1 MTRPTINV
9 IIDFS
14 TGAAFGYPF
23 ILDSSELGG
32 GDVLSDSATSLV
44 VDVSNLLDSVNTN
57 RGRNISSEQFQ
68 TGTASIRVLDQN
80 GDFNPQNPAS
90 PYYTYLNPMRKMT
103 ITATYLGVTYP
114 IFAGYI
120 TGYNTTTPKFTGDLV
135 YTTITA
141 VDGFRLFQNA
151 QFFGVTG
158 AVAGETTGVRIG
170 KILDTI
176 GFPATLRDIDT
187 GLTTVQADPATQRTA
202 LQALQ
207 TVATTEYGAIYMD
220 HTGRVTFQDRNLTV
234 SSVAGTPVV
243 FKDDGTAI
251 GYFDVKWVFDD
262 TQVYNL
268 ATVTRTGGSVQTAQ
282 DAASIAKFFTHS
294 YNQSGLLMQTDAVA
308 LDYARAFVASRKET
322 SSRVDEL
329 TLDLQ
334 QDNYT
339 AGTIAGLDLDFFDPI
354 SVTTNQPNNTT
365 LSKTVQVFNVSHS
378 ITPNSWKVRFG
389 TAEPI
394 IDGFILDSALY
405 GILDTNV
412 LSY

>member
-1 MTRPTINV
+1 MTRPVINV

-14 TGAAFGYPF
+14 TGASFGYPF
-23 ILDSSELGG
+23 VLDTSSLDG
-32 GDVLSDSATSLV
+32 GDVLSDSSTSLV

-68 TGTASIRVLDQN
+68 TGTASIRLLDQN
-80 GDFNPQNPAS
+80 GDFNPQNTLS
-90 PYYTYLNPMRKMT
+90 PYYTFLNPMRKMT
-103 ITATYLGVTYP
+103 ITATYESVTYS

-120 TGYNTTTPKFTGDLV
+120 TGYNTSTPKFNGDIV
-135 YTTITA
+135 YTTISA

-158 AVAGETTGVRIG
+158 AVAGETTGTRIG

-176 GFPATLRDIDT
+176 GWPTSLRDIDT

-220 HTGRVTFQDRNLTV
+220 QTGRLAFQDRDLTV

-268 ATVTRTGGSVQTAQ
+268 ATVTRTGGSVQTVS
-282 DAASIAKFFTHS
+282 DAASIATYFTHS

-308 LDYARAFVASRKET
+308 LDYAQAFIASRKDT

-339 AGTIAGLDLDFFDPI
+339 AGTIAGLSLDFFSPI
-354 SVTTNQPNNTT
+354 SVTTTQPNNTT
-365 LSKTVQVFNVSHS
+365 LSKTVQVFNISHS
-378 ITPNSWKVRFG
+378 ITPNSWKTRLG

-394 IDGFILDSALY
+394 IDGFILDSTLY
-405 GILDTNV
+405 GILDTSV

>member
-1 MTRPTINV
+1 MTRPVINV

-14 TGAAFGYPF
+14 TGASFGYPF
-23 ILDSSELGG
+23 VLDTSSLDG
-32 GDVLSDSATSLV
+32 GDVLSDSASSLV
-44 VDVSNLLDSVNTN
+44 VDVSNLLDSVNTH

-68 TGTASIRVLDQN
+68 TGTASVRLLDQN
-80 GDFNPQNPAS
+80 GDFNPQNTAS

-103 ITATYLGVTYP
+103 ITATYSGVTYP

-120 TGYNTTTPKFTGDLV
+120 TGYNTSTPKFNGDIV

-176 GFPATLRDIDT
+176 GWPVSLRDIDS

-207 TVATTEYGAIYMD
+207 TCATTEYGAIYMD
-220 HTGRVTFQDRNLTV
+220 HSGRVTFQDRNLTV

-268 ATVTRTGGSVQTAQ
+268 ATVTRTGGTVQTAS
-282 DAASIAKFFTHS
+282 DAASIATYFTHS
-294 YNQSGLLMQTDAVA
+294 YNQSGLLMETDTVA
-308 LDYARAFVASRKET
+308 LDYAQAFIASRKDT
-322 SSRVDEL
+322 NVRVDEL

-339 AGTIAGLDLDFFDPI
+339 AGTVAALTLDFFSPI
-354 SVTTNQPNNTT
+354 SVTTTQPNNTT

-378 ITPNSWKVRFG
+378 ITPNSWKTRLG

-394 IDGFILDSALY
+394 IDGFILDSTLY
-405 GILDTNV
+405 GILDTSV

>member
-1 MTRPTINV
+1 MSRPVINV

-14 TGAAFGYPF
+14 TGASFGYPF
-23 ILDSSELGG
+23 IIGTSELGG
-32 GDVLSDSATSLV
+32 ADVLSDSSPSLV
-44 VDVSNLLDSVNTN
+44 VDVSNLLDSVQTN
-57 RGRNISSEQFQ
+57 RGRNVSSEQFQ
-68 TGTASIRVLDQN
+68 TGVASIRILDQN
-80 GDFNPQNPAS
+80 GDFNPQNTSS

-103 ITATYLGVTYP
+103 ITATYSGVTYP

-120 TGYNTTTPKFTGDLV
+120 TGYNTSTPKFNGDIV
-135 YTTITA
+135 YTTVTA

-158 AVAGETTGVRIG
+158 AVAGETTGTRIG

-176 GFPATLRDIDT
+176 GWPASLRDIDT

-202 LQALQ
+202 LAALQ
-207 TVATTEYGAIYMD
+207 TCATTEYGAIYMD
-220 HTGRVTFQDRNLTV
+220 HTGRVAFQDRTV
-234 SSVAGTPVV
+234 TVASVAGTPVV

-262 TQVYNL
+262 TQIYNL
-268 ATVTRTGGSVQTAQ
+268 ATITRTGGSVQTAS
-282 DAASIAKFFTHS
+282 DSASIAKFFTHS
-294 YNQSGLLMQTDAVA
+294 YNQSGLLMETDAEA
-308 LDYARAFVASRKET
+308 LEYAKAFIASRKDT
-322 SSRVDEL
+322 TVRVDEL

-334 QDNYT
+334 QDNYD
-339 AGTIAGLDLDFFDPI
+339 AGTIAALTMDFFTPV
-354 SVTTNQPNNTT
+354 SVTTTQPNNTT
-365 LSKTVQVFNVSHS
+365 LSKTEQVFNIAHS

-405 GILDTNV
+405 GILDTSV

>member
-1 MTRPTINV
+1 MTRPSIQV

-14 TGAAFGYPF
+14 TGASFGYPF
-23 ILDSSELGG
+23 VLGTSELDGG
-32 GDVLSDSATSLV
+32 NVLSDSSTSLV
-44 VDVSNLLDSVNTN
+44 VDVSNLLDSIQTN

-68 TGTASIRVLDQN
+68 TGTASIRLLDRN
-80 GDFNPQNPAS
+80 GNFNPQNSAS

-103 ITATYLGVTYP
+103 ITATYSGVTYS

-120 TGYNTTTPKFTGDLV
+120 TGYNTSTPKFDGDIV

-158 AVAGETTGVRIG
+158 AVAGETTGSRIG

-176 GFPATLRDIDT
+176 GWPTALRDIDT

-220 HTGRVTFQDRNLTV
+220 TTGRCTFQDRNLTV

-262 TQVYNL
+262 TQIYNL
-268 ATVTRTGGSVQTAQ
+268 ATVTRTGGAVQTVS
-282 DAASIAKFFTHS
+282 DATSIAKFFTHS
-294 YNQSGLLMQTDAVA
+294 YNQSGLLMQTDATA
-308 LDYARAFVASRKET
+308 LDYAQAFIASRKDT
-322 SSRVDEL
+322 TSRVDEL

-339 AGTIAGLDLDFFDPI
+339 AGTVAALSLDFFSPI
-354 SVTTNQPNNTT
+354 SVTTTQPNNTT

-378 ITPNSWKVRFG
+378 ITPNSWKTRLG

-394 IDGFILDSALY
+394 IDGLILDSTLY
-405 GILDTNV
+405 GILDTSV

>member
-1 MTRPTINV
+1 MTRPVINV

-14 TGAAFGYPF
+14 TGASFGYPF
-23 ILDSSELGG
+23 ILDSSTLGG
-32 GDVLSDSATSLV
+32 ADVLSDSASSLV
-44 VDVSNLLDSVNTN
+44 VDVSNLLDTVQTN

-68 TGTASIRVLDQN
+68 TGVASVRILDQN

-90 PYYTYLNPMRKMT
+90 PYYTYLNPMRKIT

-120 TGYNTTTPKFTGDLV
+120 TAYNTSTPKFSGDIV
-135 YTTITA
+135 YTTVTA

-158 AVAGETTGVRIG
+158 AVAGETTGTRIG

-176 GFPATLRDIDT
+176 GWPPSLRDIDT
-187 GLTTVQADPATQRTA
+187 GLTTCQADPATQRTA
-202 LQALQ
+202 LGALI

-220 HTGRVTFQDRNLTV
+220 ATGRVAFQDRDLTV
-234 SSVAGTPVV
+234 SSVASTPVV

-262 TQVYNL
+262 TQIYNL
-268 ATVTRTGGSVQTAQ
+268 ATVTRTGGSVQTAS
-282 DAASIAKFFTHS
+282 DAASITKFFTHS
-294 YNQSGLLMQTDAVA
+294 YNQSDLLMETDAEA
-308 LDYARAFVASRKET
+308 LDYAEAFIASRKDT
-322 SSRVDEL
+322 TVRVDEL
-329 TLDLQ
+329 VLDLQ
-334 QDNYT
+334 QDSYT
-339 AGTIAGLDLDFFDPI
+339 AGTIAALTLDFFSPI
-354 SVTTNQPNNTT
+354 SVTTTQPNNTT

-378 ITPNSWKVRFG
+378 ITPSSWKVRLG

-394 IDGFILDSALY
+394 IDGFILDSTLY
-405 GILDTNV
+405 GILDTSV

>member
-1 MTRPTINV
+1 MSRPVVNV

-14 TGAAFGYPF
+14 TGASFGYPF
-23 ILDSSELGG
+23 ILDSSTLGG
-32 GDVLSDSATSLV
+32 GDVLADSTSLI
-44 VDVSNLLDSVNTN
+44 VDVSNLLDSVQTN

-68 TGTASIRVLDQN
+68 TGTASIRILDQN

-103 ITATYLGVTYP
+103 ITASYLGVTYP

-120 TGYNTTTPKFTGDLV
+120 TGYNTTTPKFNGDIV
-135 YTTITA
+135 YTTVTA

-151 QFFGVTG
+151 QFFGVIG
-158 AVAGETTGVRIG
+158 AVAGETTGTRIG

-176 GFPATLRDIDT
+176 SWPASLRDIDT
-187 GLTTVQADPATQRTA
+187 GLTTVQADTTTQRTA
-202 LQALQ
+202 LAALQ
-207 TVATTEYGAIYMD
+207 TCATTEYGAIYMD
-220 HTGRVTFQDRNLTV
+220 HSGRVAFQDRDLTV
-234 SSVAGTPVV
+234 SSVASTPVV

-262 TQVYNL
+262 TQIYNL
-268 ATVTRTGGSVQTAQ
+268 ATITRTGGAVQTAS
-282 DAASIAKFFTHS
+282 DAASITKFFTHS
-294 YNQSGLLMQTDAVA
+294 YNQSGLLMQTDAEA
-308 LDYARAFVASRKET
+308 LDYAKAFIASRKDT
-322 SSRVDEL
+322 TVRVDEL

-334 QDNYT
+334 QDSYT
-339 AGTIAGLDLDFFDPI
+339 AGTIAALTMDFFTPV
-354 SVTTNQPNNTT
+354 SVTTTQPNNTT
-365 LSKTVQVFNVSHS
+365 LSKTEQVFNVAHS

-405 GILDTNV
+405 GILDTSV

>member
-1 MTRPTINV
+1 MTRPVIKV

-14 TGAAFGYPF
+14 TGASFGYPF
-23 ILDSSELGG
+23 VIGTSELGG
-32 GDVLSDSATSLV
+32 GDVLSDSASSLV

-68 TGTASIRVLDQN
+68 TGTASIRLLDQN

-103 ITATYLGVTYP
+103 ITATYSGVTYP

-120 TGYNTTTPKFTGDLV
+120 TGYNTSTPKFNGDIV

-158 AVAGETTGVRIG
+158 AVAGETTGTRIG

-176 GFPATLRDIDT
+176 GWPTPLRDIDT

-220 HTGRVTFQDRNLTV
+220 ATGRLTFQDRNLTV

-268 ATVTRTGGSVQTAQ
+268 ATVTRTGGTVQTAS

-308 LDYARAFVASRKET
+308 LDYAQAFIASRKDT
-322 SSRVDEL
+322 STRVDEL

-339 AGTIAGLDLDFFDPI
+339 AGTIAALDLDFFDPI
-354 SVTTNQPNNTT
+354 SVTTTQPNNTT

-378 ITPNSWKVRFG
+378 ITPNSWKTKFG

-405 GILDTNV
+405 GILGTSV

>member
-1 MTRPTINV
+1 MTRPVINV

-14 TGAAFGYPF
+14 TGASFGYPF
-23 ILDSSELGG
+23 VLGTSELGG

-68 TGTASIRVLDQN
+68 TGTASIRLLDQN

-103 ITATYLGVTYP
+103 ITATYSGVTYP

-120 TGYNTTTPKFTGDLV
+120 TGYNTSTPKFNGDIV

-158 AVAGETTGVRIG
+158 AVAGETTGTRIG

-176 GFPATLRDIDT
+176 GWPTSLRDIDT

-207 TVATTEYGAIYMD
+207 TVATTEFGAIYMD
-220 HTGRVTFQDRNLTV
+220 HSGRVTFQDRNLTIT
-234 SSVAGTPVV
+234 SVAGTPVV
-243 FKDDGTAI
+243 FNDNGTGI

-268 ATVTRTGGSVQTAQ
+268 ATVTRTGGTVQTAS

-308 LDYARAFVASRKET
+308 LDYAQAFIASRKDT
-322 SSRVDEL
+322 TTRVDEL

-334 QDNYT
+334 QDGYT
-339 AGTIAGLDLDFFDPI
+339 AGTIAALTLDFFSPI
-354 SVTTNQPNNTT
+354 SVTTTQPNNTT

-378 ITPNSWKVRFG
+378 ITPNSWKTRLG

-394 IDGFILDSALY
+394 IDGFILDSTLY
-405 GILDTNV
+405 GILDTSV

>member
-1 MTRPTINV
+1 MSRPSINV

-14 TGAAFGYPF
+14 TGASFGYPF
-23 ILDSSELGG
+23 VLGTSELDGG
-32 GDVLSDSATSLV
+32 NVLSDSSTSLV
-44 VDVSNLLDSVNTN
+44 VDVSNLLDSIQTN

-68 TGTASIRVLDQN
+68 TGTASIRLLDRN
-80 GDFNPQNPAS
+80 GNFNPQNAAS

-103 ITATYLGVTYP
+103 ITSTYLGVTYS
-114 IFAGYI
+114 IFSGYI
-120 TGYNTTTPKFTGDLV
+120 TGYNTSTPKFDGDIV

-158 AVAGETTGVRIG
+158 AVAGETTGTRIG

-176 GFPATLRDIDT
+176 GWPTALRDIDT

-202 LQALQ
+202 LAALQ
-207 TVATTEYGAIYMD
+207 TVATTEYGAVYMD
-220 HTGRVTFQDRNLTV
+220 TNGRCTFQDRNLTV

-282 DAASIAKFFTHS
+282 DAASIAKYFTHS
-294 YNQSGLLMQTDAVA
+294 YNQSGLLMQTDATA
-308 LDYARAFVASRKET
+308 LDYAQAFVASRKDT

-339 AGTIAGLDLDFFDPI
+339 AGTVAALSLDFFSPI
-354 SVTTNQPNNTT
+354 SVTTTQPNNTT

-378 ITPNSWKVRFG
+378 ITPNSWKTRFG

-405 GILDTNV
+405 GILGTSV

>member
-1 MTRPTINV
+1 MTRPVINV

-14 TGAAFGYPF
+14 TGASFGFPF
-23 ILDSSELGG
+23 VLDTSSLDG
-32 GDVLSDSATSLV
+32 GDVLSDSATALV

-68 TGTASIRVLDQN
+68 TGTASIRLLDQN
-80 GDFNPQNPAS
+80 GDFNPQNTGS

-103 ITATYLGVTYP
+103 ITATYASVTYP

-120 TGYNTTTPKFTGDLV
+120 TGYNTSTPKFNGDIV

-158 AVAGETTGVRIG
+158 AVAGETTGVRVT

-176 GFPATLRDIDT
+176 GWPATLRDIDT

-220 HTGRVTFQDRNLTV
+220 HSGRLTFQDRNLTV

-268 ATVTRTGGSVQTAQ
+268 ATVTRTGGAVQTAS
-282 DAASIAKFFTHS
+282 DAASIATYFTHS

-308 LDYARAFVASRKET
+308 LDYAQAFIASRKDT

-339 AGTIAGLDLDFFDPI
+339 AGTVAALTLDFFSPI
-354 SVTTNQPNNTT
+354 SVTTTQPNNTT

-378 ITPNSWKVRFG
+378 ITPNSWKTRLG

-394 IDGFILDSALY
+394 IDGFILDSTLY
-405 GILDTNV
+405 GILDTSV

>member
-1 MTRPTINV
+1 MTRPVINV

-14 TGAAFGYPF
+14 TGASFGYPF
-23 ILDSSELGG
+23 IIGSSTIGG
-32 GDVLSDSATSLV
+32 ADILSDAQPSLI
-44 VDVSNLLDSVNTN
+44 VDVSNLLNSIQTN

-68 TGTASIRVLDQN
+68 TGSAAIRILDQN

-90 PYYTYLNPMRKMT
+90 PYFEYLNPMRKIT

-114 IFAGYI
+114 VYAGYI
-120 TGYNTTTPKFTGDLV
+120 TGYSTSTPKFNGDIV
-135 YTTITA
+135 YTTVTA

-158 AVAGETTGVRIG
+158 AVAGETTGSRIE
-170 KILDTI
+170 KILNTI
-176 GFPATLRDIDT
+176 GWPAELRDIDT

-202 LQALQ
+202 LSALQ
-207 TVATTEYGAIYMD
+207 TVATTEYGALYMD
-220 HTGRVTFQDRNLTV
+220 ATGRVAFQDRDLTV
-234 SSVAGTPVV
+234 SSIGDPAVV
-243 FKDDGTAI
+243 FADDGTGI

-268 ATVTRTGGSVQTAQ
+268 ATITRNGGTVQTAS
-282 DAASIAKFFTHS
+282 DAASIEKFFTHS
-294 YNQSGLLMQTDAVA
+294 YNQSGLLMETDAEA
-308 LDYARAFVASRKET
+308 LDYAKAFVASRKDT
-322 SSRVDEL
+322 VIRVNEL

-339 AGTIAGLDLDFFDPI
+339 AGTIAALSIDFFTPV
-354 SVTTNQPNNTT
+354 SVTTTQPNNTT
-365 LSKTVQVFNVSHS
+365 LSKTEQVFNVTHS

-394 IDGFILDSALY
+394 IDGFILDSTIY
-405 GILDTNV
+405 GILGT
-412 LSY
+412 SSFAY

>member
-1 MTRPTINV
+1 MTRPVINV

-14 TGAAFGYPF
+14 TGASFGFPF
-23 ILDSSELGG
+23 IIGTSELGG
-32 GDVLSDSATSLV
+32 ADVLSDSAASLV
-44 VDVSNLLDSVNTN
+44 VDVSNLLDSVQTN

-68 TGTASIRVLDQN
+68 TGTASIRILDQN
-80 GDFNPQNPAS
+80 GDFNPQNTSS

-103 ITATYLGVTYP
+103 ITATYSGVTYP

-120 TGYNTTTPKFTGDLV
+120 TGYNTSTPKFNGDIV
-135 YTTITA
+135 YTTVTA

-158 AVAGETTGVRIG
+158 AVAGETTGTRIG

-176 GFPATLRDIDT
+176 GWPSTLRDIDT

-202 LQALQ
+202 LGALQ

-220 HTGRVTFQDRNLTV
+220 HTGRVAFQDRDLTV

-262 TQVYNL
+262 TQIYNL
-268 ATVTRTGGSVQTAQ
+268 ATITRTGGSVQTAS

-294 YNQSGLLMQTDAVA
+294 YNQSGLLMETDAEA
-308 LDYARAFVASRKET
+308 LDYAKAFIASRKDT
-322 SSRVDEL
+322 VVRVDEL

-334 QDNYT
+334 QDDYT
-339 AGTIAGLDLDFFDPI
+339 AGTIAALTMDFFTPV
-354 SVTTNQPNNTT
+354 SVTTTQPNNTT
-365 LSKTVQVFNVSHS
+365 LSKTEQVFNVSHA
-378 ITPNSWKVRFG
+378 ITPNSWKVKFG

-394 IDGFILDSALY
+394 IDGFILDSTLY
-405 GILDTNV
+405 GILDTSV

>member
-1 MTRPTINV
+1 MTRPVINV

-14 TGAAFGYPF
+14 TGASFGYPF
-23 ILDSSELGG
+23 VIGTSELGG
-32 GDVLSDSATSLV
+32 GDVLSDSASSLV

-68 TGTASIRVLDQN
+68 TGTASIRLLDQN

-103 ITATYLGVTYP
+103 ITATYSGVTYP

-120 TGYNTTTPKFTGDLV
+120 TGYNTSTPKFNGDIV

-176 GFPATLRDIDT
+176 GWPVALRDVDT

-220 HTGRVTFQDRNLTV
+220 HSGRLTFQDRNLTV
-234 SSVAGTPVV
+234 ASVAGTPVV

-268 ATVTRTGGSVQTAQ
+268 ATVTRTGGSVQTAS

-294 YNQSGLLMQTDAVA
+294 YNQSGLLMETDAVA
-308 LDYARAFVASRKET
+308 LDYAQAFVASRKET
-322 SSRVDEL
+322 TTRVDEL

-354 SVTTNQPNNTT
+354 SVTTTQPNNTT

-405 GILDTNV
+405 GILDTSV

>member
-1 MTRPTINV
+1 MTRPVINV

-14 TGAAFGYPF
+14 TGASFGYPF
-23 ILDSSELGG
+23 ILGTSELGG
-32 GDVLSDSATSLV
+32 ADVLSDSSATLI
-44 VDVSNLLDSVNTN
+44 VDVSNLLDSVQTN

-68 TGTASIRVLDQN
+68 TGTASIRILDQN
-80 GDFNPQNPAS
+80 GDFNPQNTAS
-90 PYYTYLNPMRKMT
+90 PYYTYLNPMRKIT
-103 ITATYLGVTYP
+103 ITATYSGVTYP

-120 TGYNTTTPKFTGDLV
+120 TGYNTSTPKFNGDIV
-135 YTTITA
+135 FTTVTA

-158 AVAGETTGVRIG
+158 AVAGETTGTRIG

-176 GFPATLRDIDT
+176 GWPSALRDIDT

-202 LQALQ
+202 LAALQ
-207 TVATTEYGAIYMD
+207 TCATTEYGAIYMD
-220 HTGRVTFQDRNLTV
+220 HTGRVAFQDRTV
-234 SSVAGTPVV
+234 TVASVAGTPVV

-262 TQVYNL
+262 TQIYNL
-268 ATVTRTGGSVQTAQ
+268 ATITRTGGSVQTSS

-294 YNQSGLLMQTDAVA
+294 YNQSGLLMQTDAEA
-308 LDYARAFVASRKET
+308 LDYAKAFIASRKDT
-322 SSRVDEL
+322 VARVDEL

-339 AGTIAGLDLDFFDPI
+339 AGTIAALTMDFFTPI
-354 SVTTNQPNNTT
+354 SVTTTQPNNTT
-365 LSKTVQVFNVSHS
+365 LSKTEQVFNVSHS
-378 ITPNSWKVRFG
+378 ITPKSWKVRFG

-394 IDGFILDSALY
+394 IDGFILSSALY
-405 GILDTNV
+405 GILDTSV

>member
-1 MTRPTINV
+1 MTRPVINV

-14 TGAAFGYPF
+14 TGASFGYPF
-23 ILDSSELGG
+23 ILDSSELDGA
-32 GDVLSDSATSLV
+32 DVLSEGSASLI
-44 VDVSNLLDSVNTN
+44 VDVSDILDSVVTN

-68 TGTASIRVLDQN
+68 TGTASIRILDQN

-90 PYYTYLNPMRKMT
+90 PYYQYLNPMRKIT

-120 TGYNTTTPKFTGDLV
+120 TAWNTSTPKFNGDIV
-135 YTTITA
+135 FTTVTA

-158 AVAGETTGVRIG
+158 AVAGEKTGTRIG

-176 GFPATLRDIDT
+176 GWPVALRDIDT
-187 GLTTVQADPATQRTA
+187 GLTNCQADPATQRTA
-202 LQALQ
+202 LAALT
-207 TVATTEYGAIYMD
+207 TVATTEYGALYMD
-220 HTGRVTFQDRNLTV
+220 ATGRLTFQDRTVTV
-234 SSVAGTPVV
+234 SSIGGTPVV
-243 FKDDGTAI
+243 FADDGSAI

-262 TQVYNL
+262 TQIYNL
-268 ATVTRTGGSVQTAQ
+268 ATVTRTGGAVQTAS

-294 YNQSGLLMQTDAVA
+294 YNQSGLLMETDAEA
-308 LDYARAFVASRKET
+308 LDYATAFVASRKDT
-322 SSRVDEL
+322 TVRVDEL

-339 AGTIAGLDLDFFDPI
+339 AGTIAALTIDFFTPV
-354 SVTTNQPNNTT
+354 SVTTTQPNSTT
-365 LSKTVQVFNVSHS
+365 LSKTEQVFNIAHQ
-378 ITPNSWKVRFG
+378 ITPSSWKVKYG

-405 GILDTNV
+405 GILDTSTF
-412 LSY
+412 SY

>member
-1 MTRPTINV
+1 MTRPVVNV

-14 TGAAFGYPF
+14 TGASFGYPF
-23 ILDSSELGG
+23 ILDSSTLGG
-32 GDVLSDSATSLV
+32 GDVLADSTSLI
-44 VDVSNLLDSVNTN
+44 VDVSTLLDSVQTN

-68 TGTASIRVLDQN
+68 TGTASIRILDQN
-80 GDFNPQNPAS
+80 GDFNPQNTAS

-103 ITATYLGVTYP
+103 ITASYLGVTYP

-120 TGYNTTTPKFTGDLV
+120 TGYNTTTPKFNGDIV
-135 YTTITA
+135 YTTVTA

-158 AVAGETTGVRIG
+158 AVAGETTGTRIG

-176 GFPATLRDIDT
+176 SWPASLRDIDT

-202 LQALQ
+202 LAALQ
-207 TVATTEYGAIYMD
+207 TCATTEYGAIYMD
-220 HTGRVTFQDRNLTV
+220 HSGRVAFQDRDLTV
-234 SSVAGTPVV
+234 SSVASTPVV

-262 TQVYNL
+262 TQIYNL
-268 ATVTRTGGSVQTAQ
+268 ATITRTGGAVQTAS
-282 DAASIAKFFTHS
+282 DAASITKFFTHS
-294 YNQSGLLMQTDAVA
+294 YNQSGLLMQTDAEA
-308 LDYARAFVASRKET
+308 LDYAKAFIASRKDT
-322 SSRVDEL
+322 TVRVDEL

-334 QDNYT
+334 QDSYT
-339 AGTIAGLDLDFFDPI
+339 AGTIAALTMDFFTPV
-354 SVTTNQPNNTT
+354 SVTTTQPNNTT
-365 LSKTVQVFNVSHS
+365 LSKTEQVFNVAHS

-405 GILDTNV
+405 GILDTSV

>member
-1 MTRPTINV
+1 MTRPVINV

-14 TGAAFGYPF
+14 TGASFAYPF
-23 ILDSSELGG
+23 ILDASELDGA
-32 GDVLSDSATSLV
+32 DVLSDSPASLI
-44 VDVSNLLDSVNTN
+44 VDVSNLLDSVVTN

-68 TGTASIRVLDQN
+68 TGTASIRILDQN

-90 PYYTYLNPMRKMT
+90 PYYEYLNPMRKIT

-120 TGYNTTTPKFTGDLV
+120 TAWNTSTPKFNGDIV
-135 YTTITA
+135 YTTVTA
-141 VDGFRLFQNA
+141 VDGFRLMQNA

-158 AVAGETTGVRIG
+158 ATAGEKTGTRIG

-176 GFPATLRDIDT
+176 GWPAALRDIDT
-187 GLTTVQADPATQRTA
+187 GLTNCQADPATQRTA
-202 LQALQ
+202 LAALT

-220 HTGRVTFQDRNLTV
+220 ATGRLTFQDRTVTV
-234 SSVAGTPVV
+234 SSIGGTPVV
-243 FKDDGTAI
+243 FADDGTAI

-262 TQVYNL
+262 TQIYNL
-268 ATVTRTGGSVQTAQ
+268 ATVTRTGGTVQTAS

-294 YNQSGLLMQTDAVA
+294 YNQSGLLMETDAEA
-308 LDYARAFVASRKET
+308 LDYATAFVASRKDT
-322 SSRVDEL
+322 TVRVDEL

-334 QDNYT
+334 QDSYT
-339 AGTIAGLDLDFFDPI
+339 AGTIAALSIDFFTPV
-354 SVTTNQPNNTT
+354 SVTTTQPNSTT
-365 LSKTVQVFNVSHS
+365 LSKTEQVFNISHQ
-378 ITPNSWKVRFG
+378 ITPSSWKVKLG

-405 GILDTNV
+405 GILDTSV
-412 LSY
+412 FSY